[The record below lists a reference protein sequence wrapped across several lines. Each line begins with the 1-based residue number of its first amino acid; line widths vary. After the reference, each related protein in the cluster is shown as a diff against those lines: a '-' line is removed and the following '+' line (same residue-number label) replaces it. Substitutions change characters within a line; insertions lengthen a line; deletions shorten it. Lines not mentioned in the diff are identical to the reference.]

1 MTRFMKNI
9 TKNGTRILRPQE
21 LKKLINAIDKVE
33 MRDKFEAM
41 LFTGARYT
49 EIQKIYE
56 NPGWFLDDSIHI
68 QSKKKRAIQKER
80 YIRLNP
86 QGKRAV
92 TYMLRSRKKYPSRA
106 GWNENLKR
114 WSKKAGLDETG
125 ISAKTTRKTWE
136 SYLVTSYPKQL
147 EYIFLSQGHSQLTSL
162 KFYLMIPFT
171 KEEKEQIKFYTDN
184 WI

>member
-1 MTRFMKNI
+1 MKNI
-9 TKNGTRILRPQE
+9 TKNGIRILRPDE
-21 LKKLINAIDKVE
+21 LKKLINAIDKIE
-33 MRDKFEAM
+33 MRDKFEA
-41 LFTGARYT
+41 LLYTGARYV
-49 EIQKIYE
+49 EIQRIYN
-56 NPGWFLDDSIHI
+56 NPEFFLDDSIHLK
-68 QSKKKRAIQKER
+68 SGKKKAKHTER

-92 TYMLRSRKKYPSRA
+92 TYMLRSRKKYPTRA

-114 WSKKAGLDETG
+114 WSKKAGLDTTG
-125 ISAKTTRKTWE
+125 ISVKTTRKTWE

-171 KEEKEQIKFYTDN
+171 NEEKEQIKYYTDG